1 MKQLV
6 FLIFIAA
13 AFVVLWNLFVPA
25 PREETLVFFPK
36 QELRIYAEVAD
47 SSLKRAKGLMERE
60 SLGQDRGMFFVF
72 DSEAPQSF
80 WMKSTKIPLDIIFIS
95 AGKQVVDIKENFR
108 PCRSDICEI
117 YTSSAPTKYA
127 LEINAGLSRKHG
139 VLIGDPVS
147 VAGF

>member
-13 AFVVLWNLFVPA
+13 VFIVIWNLFTPS
-25 PREETLVFFPK
+25 PQEETLVYFPK

-47 SSLKRAKGLMERE
+47 SGLKRAKGLMERE
-60 SLGQDRGMFFVF
+60 SLGSDRGMLFIF
-72 DSEAPQSF
+72 DAEIPQSF
-80 WMKSTKIPLDIIFIS
+80 WMKNTKIPLDIIFIS
-95 AGKQVVDIKENFR
+95 AGKKIVDIKENFR

-117 YTSSAPTKYA
+117 YTSAASAKYA

-139 VLIGDPVS
+139 VFIGDSVS
-147 VAGF
+147 VR